1 MGVEPAQRDALRVGG
16 GLAYVCRNLPEI
28 RSLLRDDGG
37 DPSTPLQQLLAR
49 TQSGDSPAIAPL
61 LDAVHAALQQ
71 AGDARGIFGNLRGM
85 AGVGLRPIE
94 IVYRCPNA
102 LCTGRQDDEVGAE
115 TPRCAVTDRE
125 LIRDTKR

>member
-1 MGVEPAQRDALRVGG
+1 M
-16 GLAYVCRNLPEI
+16 AYVCRNLPEI

-37 DPSTPLQQLLAR
+37 DPSTPLQRLLAR
-49 TQSGDSPAIAPL
+49 ARSGDSPAISPL
-61 LDAVHAALQQ
+61 LDAVHSALQQ

>member
-1 MGVEPAQRDALRVGG
+1 MEPAQRDALRVGA
-16 GLAYVCRNLPEI
+16 GLAYVCRNLSDI

-37 DPSTPLQQLLAR
+37 DPSTPLQRLLGGA
-49 TQSGDSPAIAPL
+49 QSGDAPAISAL
-61 LDAVHAALQQ
+61 LDAVHSALQQ